1 MTGVVEKLTLVVTC
15 TDRKS
20 AQPIPSLRV
29 GNLPQGAQSE
39 RAAEWR
45 DALQT
50 ERTRTPLRRLYQG
63 DGWTQALKLEET
75 ARDAGFDP
83 TLLVASAGLGLVSAD
98 EAWPAYAATFSP
110 GQADSTGANGAEN
123 KNWWRLMT
131 EGQKDFSELMT
142 NQTLFVLSQSYA
154 TAMVDDL
161 NSLGEREDVVVFGG
175 SPAVLDHLRIP
186 ADGGLRAALGGTSG
200 SLNLRTAIAWI
211 QSLKAPTLVGHRH
224 HHEWREWVAK
234 TRKPEKYS
242 RTPVSDADVHDF
254 LEDLRRAEPDISKT
268 RALRKFRDAGLACEQ
283 KRFGGLFNSL
293 VKENA

>member
-1 MTGVVEKLTLVVTC
+1 MAEKLTLVVTC
-15 TDRKS
+15 TERKS
-20 AQPIPSLRV
+20 AQPVASLRV
-29 GNLPQGAQSE
+29 GNLPPGSQSE
-39 RAAEWR
+39 RASEWR
-45 DALQT
+45 DALRSEQ
-50 ERTRTPLRRLYQG
+50 TRTTLRQLYQG
-63 DGWTQALKLEET
+63 DGWTQALKLEKT
-75 ARDAGFDP
+75 ARCAGFDP

-110 GQADSTGANGAEN
+110 GQADSTGTNGAEN

-142 NQTLFVLSQSYA
+142 GQTLFVLSQSYA
-154 TAMVDDL
+154 TAMADDL

-175 SPAVLDHLRIP
+175 SPAVLAHLRMP
-186 ADGGLRAALGGTSG
+186 ADGGLRPALGGTSG
-200 SLNLRTAIAWI
+200 TLNLRTAIAWI
-211 QSLKAPTLVGHRH
+211 QSLKTPTLVGHRH

-242 RTPVSDADVHDF
+242 RIPVSDADVHNF
-254 LEDLRRAEPDISKT
+254 IHDLRRVEPDISKT

-283 KRFGGLFNSL
+283 KRFGGIFNSL